1 MLIPA
6 EKLSGSLVPVGSIP
20 GSHTW
25 HPKPFIGQLP
35 LASPALSLPWA
46 ELHPPG
52 ISPSPGRCSPPP
64 TQRLNAPEAPV
75 GRLAPQPTKHSVA
88 AFIRTH
94 PALSWPLR
102 ILPGRRLVPAVEP
115 STGPAQGRCPSLN
128 GGSYYLPGCSQ
139 GARPFPVSPDTPQW
153 VLGPSTTKPRSSPWH
168 QGHRDVAP
176 PTCLGP
182 PPHPVLPLCSSL
194 TIQEASG
201 PPDVPRTLCLG
212 AFAFAVVAVSKPSL
226 RVAACRRSA
235 HFLHVSGQMSL
246 LFKREAFPVHSRS
259 LLPLYFS
266 AQQCRYVSLKPGD
279 SQQVLGKYLLTT
291 QTLC

>member
-46 ELHPPG
+46 GLHPPG
-52 ISPSPGRCSPPP
+52 ISPSPGRCS

-75 GRLAPQPTKHSVA
+75 GRLAPQPTKHSMA
-88 AFIRTH
+88 AFMRMH

-102 ILPGRRLVPAVEP
+102 VLPGRRLVPAAEP

-128 GGSYYLPGCSQ
+128 GSSYYLPGCSQ

-182 PPHPVLPLCSSL
+182 PPSPYPPTLLL
-194 TIQEASG
+194 THYSGGVG
-201 PPDVPRTLCLG
+201 PPGCAPHTLSRGLCI
-212 AFAFAVVAVSKPSL
+212 
-226 RVAACRRSA
+226 CRC
-235 HFLHVSGQMSL
+235 
-246 LFKREAFPVHSRS
+246 
-259 LLPLYFS
+259 
-266 AQQCRYVSLKPGD
+266 CRFESPPCG
-279 SQQVLGKYLLTT
+279 
-291 QTLC
+291 

>member
-6 EKLSGSLVPVGSIP
+6 ETLSGSLVPAGSIP

-102 ILPGRRLVPAVEP
+102 ILPGRRLVPAAVP

-139 GARPFPVSPDTPQW
+139 GARPFPVSPDTPSGSSAHLRQNP
-153 VLGPSTTKPRSSPWH
+153 GPHHGTKATVTWLLPRVWAP
-168 QGHRDVAP
+168 AP
-176 PTCLGP
+176 PCPPTLLLTHYSGGVGP
-182 PPHPVLPLCSSL
+182 PGCAPHTLSRGLCICRCCRFES
-194 TIQEASG
+194 
-201 PPDVPRTLCLG
+201 PPCG
-212 AFAFAVVAVSKPSL
+212 
-226 RVAACRRSA
+226 
-235 HFLHVSGQMSL
+235 
-246 LFKREAFPVHSRS
+246 
-259 LLPLYFS
+259 
-266 AQQCRYVSLKPGD
+266 
-279 SQQVLGKYLLTT
+279 
-291 QTLC
+291 

>member
-1 MLIPA
+1 M
-6 EKLSGSLVPVGSIP
+6 
-20 GSHTW
+20 
-25 HPKPFIGQLP
+25 
-35 LASPALSLPWA
+35 
-46 ELHPPG
+46 
-52 ISPSPGRCSPPP
+52 
-64 TQRLNAPEAPV
+64 

-102 ILPGRRLVPAVEP
+102 ILPGRRLVPAAEP
-115 STGPAQGRCPSLN
+115 STGPAQGRRPSLN

-176 PTCLGP
+176 PMCLGP
-182 PPHPVLPLCSSL
+182 SPHPVLPLCSSL

-212 AFAFAVVAVSKPSL
+212 AFAFAVAAVSKALFAGSCTPQVRSLSARLCSNVPSVQTRGL
-226 RVAACRRSA
+226 PCPLPFTLTPLFFCTAMPICVPEAWRQPAGAWEVFTDYAN
-235 HFLHVSGQMSL
+235 SL
-246 LFKREAFPVHSRS
+246 LNISSAYVIPLRSIVLFSHLTGKPRHREA
-259 LLPLYFS
+259 
-266 AQQCRYVSLKPGD
+266 K
-279 SQQVLGKYLLTT
+279 
-291 QTLC
+291 